1 MSNSVKPS
9 HACRATQDGRVM
21 VERADRMWSTG
32 EGNGKPL
39 QYSCL
44 ENPMNSM
51 KRQNDRIPKE
61 ELPRSLGAQYAT
73 GDQWRNNSRK
83 NEGMESKQNQYP
95 VVDVTGG
102 RSKIRCW
109 KEQYC
114 IGTWNVR
121 SMNQGKLEVVKR
133 EMARVNVDILGISEL
148 KWTGMGEFNSDDH
161 YIYYCGQESLR
172 RNGVAIMVNKRVPN
186 AVLGCNVKNDRMIS
200 VRLQGKLFNITVIQV
215 YAPTSNAEETEVNG
229 FMKTYK
235 TF

>member
-1 MSNSVKPS
+1 MVGVARGHQRIDTLKPYSQKTSQSNHTRTTALSNSMKPS

-21 VERADRMWSTG
+21 VERSDRTWSTG

-83 NEGMESKQNQYP
+83 NEGMEPEQKQHP
-95 VVDVTGG
+95 VVDVTGD
-102 RSKIRCW
+102 RSKVQCC
-109 KEQYC
+109 KEEYC

-121 SMNQGKLEVVKR
+121 SMNQGKLEGVKQ
-133 EMARVNVDILGISEL
+133 EMTRVNINILGISEL
-148 KWTGMGEFNSDDH
+148 KWTGIGEFNSET
-161 YIYYCGQESLR
+161 IISTTVG
-172 RNGVAIMVNKRVPN
+172 RNP
-186 AVLGCNVKNDRMIS
+186 L
-200 VRLQGKLFNITVIQV
+200 
-215 YAPTSNAEETEVNG
+215 EEME
-229 FMKTYK
+229 
-235 TF
+235 